1 MGGRASGHLAA
12 GLLFGPVDSN
22 VELVGMSR
30 RAYGAGMATRT
41 LIVPPTTAAPTYE
54 RLTVVKAAYDPDNLF
69 HVNQNIAPAK
79 RR

>member
-1 MGGRASGHLAA
+1 
-12 GLLFGPVDSN
+12 
-22 VELVGMSR
+22 
-30 RAYGAGMATRT
+30 MATRT